1 MTNRF
6 KYCCPKC
13 GSADEIEI
21 CAFVSIR
28 LTAGG
33 AEIAEDVHDLDESC
47 WSADNAA
54 GCGACGYEGVVR
66 DFSALPPGV
75 VSLNEYRHRR

>member
-6 KYCCPKC
+6 NYCYPKC

-33 AEIAEDVHDLDESC
+33 AEIAEDVHDLDEFLLV
-47 WSADNAA
+47 
-54 GCGACGYEGVVR
+54 G
-66 DFSALPPGV
+66 
-75 VSLNEYRHRR
+75 

>member
-1 MTNRF
+1 MANPFNYR
-6 KYCCPKC
+6 CPKC
-13 GSADEIEI
+13 GSADEIKI

-28 LTAGG
+28 LTADGP
-33 AEIAEDVHDLDESC
+33 EIADGVKDIDDSC
-47 WSADNAA
+47 WTSENAA

-66 DFSALPPGV
+66 DFLALPPGV